1 MARILTTRRSEW
13 LPGVKTLGAA
23 VGIAAVA
30 GLGLG
35 ARSWT
40 IYVGLLAAALLG
52 MGWAERYRLRRTAES
67 KGGDDEERSKPHLI
81 PGDSKANR
89 EYDLENDDTTDS
101 QRWLM

>member
-1 MARILTTRRSEW
+1 
-13 LPGVKTLGAA
+13 

-40 IYVGLLAAALLG
+40 IYVGLLAIALLAI
-52 MGWAERYRLRRTAES
+52 GWLERYRLRRAAIASLRATTEKRS
-67 KGGDDEERSKPHLI
+67 KLRVIPGGKSGGD
-81 PGDSKANR
+81 
-89 EYDLENDDTTDS
+89 EYDLESDDTTDS